1 MRLLRVE
8 LIRLFSRRA
17 CVVLLAVGTIGVG
30 LISWAYLE
38 SHSPP
43 SATEVAFATRMVER
57 EANSPRVARSIAR
70 CEAGKG
76 GYVPDFNCEKLRPT
90 AEDFMY
96 VPKMTLTGQ
105 ESGELTLPIVF
116 LLAVMALLVGA
127 TYIGADWSAGT
138 VSTLLLFE
146 SRRGRVWL
154 AKASALFA
162 GTAVLAAVVLAAAL
176 AVAVAFGVRW
186 DVLTATDGL
195 AGDLTMATLRAA
207 VLVGLAALSGF
218 AVVMALRFTA
228 AALGVVLAYTLV
240 GEALLRNFWDGSEA
254 YLLSNHVFAV
264 LLGKWR
270 TEVWPTSCP
279 AGDCRPQMFHFTA
292 TPSSLYLA
300 GLTAVSLA
308 ISYAVFARRDVA

>member
-17 CVVLLAVGTIGVG
+17 CVVLLVVGALGAG
-30 LISWAYLE
+30 LVTFAFVDN
-38 SHSPP
+38 HSPP
-43 SATEVAFATRMVER
+43 TATEVDFATRMAER
-57 EANSPRVARSIAR
+57 EANARYVVREITR

-76 GYVPDFNCEKLRPT
+76 RYRPNFNCQKLRPT
-90 AEDFMY
+90 AENFMHS
-96 VPKMTLTGQ
+96 PKMTLTGQ
-105 ESGELTLPIVF
+105 ESAELTLPIVF

-127 TYIGADWSAGT
+127 TYIGGDWSAGT

-162 GTAVLAAVVLAAAL
+162 GTAVLGAVVLGAAL
-176 AVAVAFGVRW
+176 AVAVAFGERW
-186 DVLTATDGL
+186 EVLTATDGL

-264 LLGKWR
+264 LLGQVADR
-270 TEVWPTSCP
+270 SV
-279 AGDCRPQMFHFTA
+279 AQQL
-292 TPSSLYLA
+292 SS
-300 GLTAVSLA
+300 G
-308 ISYAVFARRDVA
+308 